1 MTVLSFNNITC
12 GVFFPFLQRKKDHLV
27 KNLFWRCCTY
37 QSHLIRYGEN
47 RIQDPAT
54 QIQQLGTW
62 VNFMNL
68 NEIAQQL
75 KVFERPEAE
84 SVDP

>member
-1 MTVLSFNNITC
+1 MKNI
-12 GVFFPFLQRKKDHLV
+12 
-27 KNLFWRCCTY
+27 FWRAYTY
-37 QSHLIRYGEN
+37 QSHLIQYGEK
-47 RIQDPAT
+47 RIQDLAT
-54 QIQQLGTW
+54 EMQQLGTW

-75 KVFERPEAE
+75 KVFEGHEAK